1 MRFPSDHRVRSATWT
16 QTRLLLRRLLSRQ
29 SPTARARVFAPPAR
43 RLKPID
49 RCAPVLVVLLL
60 ERRRVACQHE
70 QLGPVPPQA
79 RIQWPAH
86 DGVRV
91 LRLPAVLGGQGGAQA
106 VDPVVPLEVRGLD
119 LLLAAEEL
127 VEPELALAG
136 TLRGRRRAPD
146 LSHDA
151 IRSAQALV

>member
-29 SPTARARVFAPPAR
+29 SPAARARVFAPPAR

-49 RCAPVLVVLLL
+49 RCAPVLAELPPTA
-60 ERRRVACQHE
+60 VAVAEPGIGE
-70 QLGPVPPQA
+70 QAEGALAAGGARPVPPQA

-136 TLRGRRRAPD
+136 TLRGRRRAP
-146 LSHDA
+146 
-151 IRSAQALV
+151 